1 MRRQFE
7 VGVLWCPNPSTRRRV
22 ASGNARRTGWVFP
35 PAVEKQLIKDCEG
48 KRVLQLFG
56 GQSSFG
62 TRLDIDITTRP
73 DVLADA
79 WLPPFAKDSF
89 DVVILDPP
97 YIHLNAQMKTA
108 LFRAAGWIA
117 KERVVWFST
126 VWMAA
131 SGGLSTEA
139 AWLVRVGD
147 SCAARALQYFRV
159 SKKFGPVTRF
169 NRGPAMKYN
178 RWLAQSSSLPFIYGE
193 RPESPALSTDGG
205 VAKETGVSNS

>member
-1 MRRQFE
+1 MKRAYD
-7 VGVLWCPNPSTRRRV
+7 VGIIWCPNPSKRRAV

-35 PAVEKQLIKDCEG
+35 PAVERHLIAACQG

-56 GQSSFG
+56 GQSRFG
-62 TRLDIDITTRP
+62 LRMDIDPKTAPAVI
-73 DVLADA
+73 ADA

-97 YIHLNAQMKTA
+97 YIHLDAQMKTA

-147 SCAARALQYFRV
+147 SCAVRVLQYFRV
-159 SKKFGPVTRF
+159 ANKFGPAVKRF

-178 RWLAQSSSLPFIYGE
+178 RWLIQPQYLPGF
-193 RPESPALSTDGG
+193 
-205 VAKETGVSNS
+205 KETAEAIS